1 MRVRDIT
8 TDLLSRATDS
18 GEFEV
23 MAALANPL
31 PVIVIA
37 EMLGVSADDHAQ
49 FKQWSND
56 LISSFGQEM
65 ATGPSAAGLAAQ
77 AGLRRYRAQAIK
89 HRNANPAD
97 DLINAL

>member
-1 MRVRDIT
+1 
-8 TDLLSRATDS
+8 
-18 GEFEV
+18 

-65 ATGPSAAGLAAQ
+65 ATGPLPAGLAAKDELPPLPGRGNQ
-77 AGLRRYRAQAIK
+77 ATQSPIQRTI
-89 HRNANPAD
+89 
-97 DLINAL
+97 